1 MNGSLAATKV
11 VTCTSQTSP
20 SLPIMVAV
28 DLDLMLI
35 WFFDPN
41 TGMWNGVPGAN
52 PDGAIGGISIAAL
65 SGAIL
70 PYFGI
75 DGYSSAILT
84 VNFGGDPVNTPFYNT
99 QPRTFNGWCS
109 PTVSPFG
116 ITWDRRTRFAG
127 GLFNGTGTVPLN
139 EAVEEY
145 DVYFT
150 SSLADPLTFDSAYS
164 ANYTRAFTDL
174 TTPICPYTQA
184 EMGTDGFNPLTDT
197 LYVVIY
203 QVSSTVGEGFP
214 KIEALPPIVL

>member
-1 MNGSLAATKV
+1 
-11 VTCTSQTSP
+11 
-20 SLPIMVAV
+20 
-28 DLDLMLI
+28 MLQ
-35 WFFDPN
+35 
-41 TGMWNGVPGAN
+41 
-52 PDGAIGGISIAAL
+52 S
-65 SGAIL
+65 
-70 PYFGI
+70 
-75 DGYSSAILT
+75 